1 MNDRIA
7 ILGLGYVGLPLAT
20 EFAKKFKVLGYD
32 SDPKRVNELN
42 LLIDKTKQVDPS
54 KLKNSLKR
62 KLVLSSNEN
71 MLKDFNVYISTVPT
85 PVSAKKKPD
94 LTYLISV
101 SKTIGKYLKKGD
113 LVIYESTVYPGC
125 TEEECIPVLEKS
137 SGLTFNKDFFCG
149 YSPERINPNDKKHTI
164 KNIVKITS
172 GSNKKTALFVD
183 NLYKKIIKSG
193 THCTSS
199 IKIAEAAK
207 VIENSQR
214 DINIAFVNELAKI
227 CSLLKIDTL
236 DVLEAASSKWNF
248 LNFKPGLVGGHCIGV
263 DPYYLTYKAQS
274 VGYHPEIILA
284 GRRLNDG
291 MGAYIS
297 VQLVKAMLKKLIHV
311 QDSRVLVMG
320 LTFKEDCPD
329 HRIINCAFKLHEE
342 NLDKQLVLVSKDTNM
357 RLKARSLGLLA
368 EDYTTDAIEDVSH
381 IYPGSRLIE
390 DVSSAEIDM
399 IYDADGVDF
408 NDLKSIKKPIPNE
421 NYILRN
427 GQKSV
432 LAYFDPFEKKI
443 TQINNLNAYG
453 ITPRNAEQS
462 FALNMLL
469 DERIQL
475 VTLSGKAGT
484 GKTLLALACA
494 LEKRK
499 RFRKIFLARPIVPLS
514 NKDLGFLPGD
524 IHSKLDP
531 YMQPLFDNLSVIR
544 HQFKSNEKRAQRIN
558 EMLEEEKLLITPLAY
573 IRGRSLQKSF
583 FIVDEAQN
591 LTPHEI
597 KTIITRAGEGTKV
610 VFTGDIHQID
620 HPYLDKKSNG
630 LTYLISRMKGQNVFA
645 HITLEK
651 GERSDLAELASN
663 LL

>member
-1 MNDRIA
+1 MVNTSKKIFVLDTNV
-7 ILGLGYVGLPLAT
+7 ILHDAT
-20 EFAKKFKVLGYD
+20 CIQNFEDNEVVIPISALEELDQFKRGNEQIHYNAREFLRLLDELSID
-32 SDPKRVNELN
+32 SNSNELN
-42 LLIDKTKQVDPS
+42 Q
-54 KLKNSLKR
+54 
-62 KLVLSSNEN
+62 
-71 MLKDFNVYISTVPT
+71 
-85 PVSAKKKPD
+85 PD
-94 LTYLISV
+94 
-101 SKTIGKYLKKGD
+101 GKIKVVVNHNWHPD
-113 LVIYESTVYPGC
+113 V
-125 TEEECIPVLEKS
+125 EK
-137 SGLTFNKDFFCG
+137 
-149 YSPERINPNDKKHTI
+149 
-164 KNIVKITS
+164 
-172 GSNKKTALFVD
+172 
-183 NLYKKIIKSG
+183 
-193 THCTSS
+193 
-199 IKIAEAAK
+199 
-207 VIENSQR
+207 
-214 DINIAFVNELAKI
+214 
-227 CSLLKIDTL
+227 
-236 DVLEAASSKWNF
+236 
-248 LNFKPGLVGGHCIGV
+248 
-263 DPYYLTYKAQS
+263 
-274 VGYHPEIILA
+274 
-284 GRRLNDG
+284 
-291 MGAYIS
+291 
-297 VQLVKAMLKKLIHV
+297 
-311 QDSRVLVMG
+311 
-320 LTFKEDCPD
+320 TFKEDCPD

-357 RLKARSLGLLA
+357 RLKARSLGLMA
-368 EDYTTDAIEDVSH
+368 EDYTTDTIEDVNH
-381 IYPGSRLIE
+381 IYPGNRLIE
-390 DVSSAEIDM
+390 NVSSEEIDM
-399 IYDADGVDF
+399 IFNADGVDF
-408 NDLKSIKKPIPNE
+408 KNLESIQKPVPNE

-432 LAYFDPFEKKI
+432 LAYFDPFEKEI

-499 RFRKIFLARPIVPLS
+499 RFKKIFLARPIVPLS

-630 LTYLISRMKGQNVFA
+630 LTYLISRMKGQSVFA